1 MKTIHQLILLAV
13 FCLSSTL
20 YAANNNLIIFSQDG
34 NKFSVVLNGQQQN
47 SMPETNVKITGLN
60 APNYKVK
67 IIFANGAVPS
77 FDQTV
82 YLMEGGS
89 EVSNKEFTYS
99 LELKKSGEWKLKPNS
114 IADVPQ
120 TTVAVPDQSVYV
132 YNPSGYAT
140 PSQTTTTV
148 STTTATGQTTGGT
161 VIITDPSRTAGTT
174 QQTTTTT
181 TNGVGTTQQ
190 TTTTTTTGSP
200 NTAGVGMN
208 VGGVGMNVVI
218 YDNMGGTTTQQ
229 TTTTTTTT
237 TSGTVQQPQ
246 PEVQDDK
253 CQWAMGATD
262 FANAKASVEK
272 QSFEDQKL
280 KIAKQILTTN
290 CMSSAQVK
298 QIMALFSFEETKL
311 DWAKFAYGKTTD
323 PQNYYQLND
332 GFTYPSSV
340 DALNEYIGTQK

>member
-1 MKTIHQLILLAV
+1 MKTIQQLILLAV
-13 FCLSSTL
+13 FCLSTTM

-34 NKFSVVLNGQQQN
+34 NKFSVVLNGLQQN

-82 YLMEGGS
+82 YLMEGGT
-89 EVSNKEFTYS
+89 EVSNKEFSYS

-114 IADVPQ
+114 IGDIPQ
-120 TTVAVPDQSVYV
+120 TTVATPNQVVYV
-132 YNPSGYAT
+132 YNPSGNAT
-140 PSQTTTTV
+140 PAQTTTTV
-148 STTTATGQTTGGT
+148 STTTTTSGQTGNT
-161 VIITDPSRTAGTT
+161 VIIADPSRTGTTSTTTTTTNGAGTT

-181 TNGVGTTQQ
+181 TS
-190 TTTTTTTGSP
+190 GSP
-200 NTAGVGMN
+200 NAAGVNMN

-237 TSGTVQQPQ
+237 GATTVQQPQ
-246 PEVQDDK
+246 PVQDDK
-253 CQWAMGATD
+253 CHWAMSATD

-272 QSFEDQKL
+272 QSFEDDKL
-280 KIAKQILTTN
+280 KVAKQILSSN

-298 QIMALFSFEETKL
+298 QIMTMFSYEETKL
-311 DWAKFAYGKTTD
+311 EWAKFAYGKTTD

-332 GFTYPSSV
+332 GFTYSSSV
-340 DALNEYIGTQK
+340 DALNAYIETQK